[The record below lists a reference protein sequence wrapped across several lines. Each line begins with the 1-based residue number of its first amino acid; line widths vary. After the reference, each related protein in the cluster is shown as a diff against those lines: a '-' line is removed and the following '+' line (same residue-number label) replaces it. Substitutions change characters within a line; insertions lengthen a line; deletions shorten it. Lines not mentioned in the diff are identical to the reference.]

1 MLFREIIQDV
11 IKKLRTWT
19 IFATLRLSLEM
30 LSLQSL
36 QEERFDFAYSALYSK
51 SSAILFWD
59 WIRKETGSGP
69 YFAFDW
75 LKFRANFLT
84 SILHSIRFVHL
95 YIGRFYDIKEQ
106 LLSREFTSVSD
117 NWFQRFL
124 ASSVQANLHPP
135 PPLPV

>member
-84 SILHSIRFVHL
+84 SMWLKYGLRTKTHAQYPVCSFV
-95 YIGRFYDIKEQ
+95 YWA
-106 LLSREFTSVSD
+106 LL
-117 NWFQRFL
+117 
-124 ASSVQANLHPP
+124 
-135 PPLPV
+135 